1 MSGSR
6 CMMLMYMLRTQIYIT
21 AEQERRIAARAAD
34 AGVSKA
40 EVIRRLLNQ
49 GLELDDGTAERRG
62 LIESTAGIV
71 PDADGWETWLQRVRG
86 DGAGARLE
94 QLGT

>member
-1 MSGSR
+1 
-6 CMMLMYMLRTQIYIT
+6 MMLMYMLRTQIYIT
-21 AEQERRIAARAAD
+21 VEQERRIAARAAD

-40 EVIRRLLNQ
+40 EVIRRLLDQ
-49 GLELDDGTAERRG
+49 GLELDDGTAARRK

-71 PDADGWETWLQRVRG
+71 PDADGWETWLKRVRG
-86 DGAGARLE
+86 DGAGPRLE

>member
-1 MSGSR
+1 
-6 CMMLMYMLRTQIYIT
+6 MYDADVYMQRTQIYIT
-21 AEQERRIAARAAD
+21 VEQDRRIAARAAD

-40 EVIRRLLNQ
+40 EVIRRLLDQ
-49 GLELDDGTAERRG
+49 GLELDDGTAERRR

-71 PDADGWETWLQRVRG
+71 PDADGWEIWLQRVRG

-94 QLGT
+94 RLGT

>member
-1 MSGSR
+1 
-6 CMMLMYMLRTQIYIT
+6 MMLMYMQRTQIYIT

-40 EVIRRLLNQ
+40 EVIRRLLDQ
-49 GLELDDGTAERRG
+49 GLGLDDGTAERRR
-62 LIESTAGIV
+62 LIESTAGIA
-71 PDADGWETWLQRVRG
+71 PDADGWETWLHRVRG

-94 QLGT
+94 QLGHDPAV

>member
-1 MSGSR
+1 
-6 CMMLMYMLRTQIYIT
+6 MMLMYMLRTQIYIT
-21 AEQERRIAARAAD
+21 VEQERRIAARAAD

-49 GLELDDGTAERRG
+49 GLELDDGTAERRR

-71 PDADGWETWLQRVRG
+71 PDADDWETWLQRVRG
-86 DGAGARLE
+86 EGAGARLDR
-94 QLGT
+94 LAT